1 MFDEIYD
8 SLSKYLTSAK
18 KLKVMDASLLRQLIF
33 TFYSNAVRE
42 IENIRK
48 KMDSDQK
55 YQIQLTEKALH
66 QYNQLLKHEQTLER

>member
-8 SLSKYLTSAK
+8 SLSKYLIGAK
-18 KLKVMDASLLRQLIF
+18 KMKVIDANLLRQLIF

-55 YQIQLTEKALH
+55 Y
-66 QYNQLLKHEQTLER
+66 

>member
-1 MFDEIYD
+1 
-8 SLSKYLTSAK
+8 
-18 KLKVMDASLLRQLIF
+18 MDANLLRQLIF

-66 QYNQLLKHEQTLER
+66 

>member
-1 MFDEIYD
+1 MFDEIYE
-8 SLSKYLTSAK
+8 SLSKYLISVK
-18 KLKVMDASLLRQLIF
+18 KLNVMDANLLRQLIF

-55 YQIQLTEKALH
+55 Y
-66 QYNQLLKHEQTLER
+66 

>member
-8 SLSKYLTSAK
+8 SLSKYLIGAK
-18 KLKVMDASLLRQLIF
+18 KMNVIDANLLRQLIF

-42 IENIRK
+42 IENISK

-55 YQIQLTEKALH
+55 YQI
-66 QYNQLLKHEQTLER
+66 